1 MNGIERQRLWSVR
14 LYKAAIV
21 VILFALGLSAIWV
34 IPALIA
40 WNPNHDYAGLLPII
54 LMICY
59 GPGIV
64 MLTVAVA
71 IRGRR
76 KPEYLRLAVALV
88 VAIWTTLS
96 TTYVLK
102 GMT

>member
-14 LYKAAIV
+14 LYQAAIV

-40 WNPNHDYAGLLPII
+40 WNPNNDYAGLLPII

-71 IRGRR
+71 IQGRR
-76 KPEYLRLAVALV
+76 KPGYLRLAVALV